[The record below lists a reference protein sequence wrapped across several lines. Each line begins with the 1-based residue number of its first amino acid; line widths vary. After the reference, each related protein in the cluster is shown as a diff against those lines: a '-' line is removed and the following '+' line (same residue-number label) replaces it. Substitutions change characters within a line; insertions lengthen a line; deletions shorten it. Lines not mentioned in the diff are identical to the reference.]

1 MIAEVNNVILTPL
14 VSKTL
19 ASIQEDGGDTLC
31 EVIDKAIG
39 TILDLKIGNDVDA
52 DKLISDI
59 SDLRIVACI
68 IRGLVPPKEKGGS
81 NERSIN
87 L

>member
-1 MIAEVNNVILTPL
+1 MIAEVNNVVLTTL

-19 ASIQEDGGDTLC
+19 VSIQEDGSDTLC

-39 TILDLKIGNDVDA
+39 TILDLKIGGDVDA

-59 SDLRIVACI
+59 SDLRIVAGI
-68 IRGLVPPKEKGGS
+68 IRDLVPQKEKGS
-81 NERSIN
+81 VQ
-87 L
+87 

>member
-19 ASIQEDGGDTLC
+19 ASIQEDCGDTLC

-39 TILDLKIGNDVDA
+39 TILDLKIGNNVDA

-68 IRGLVPPKEKGGS
+68 IRELVPKKEKGGS
-81 NERSIN
+81 HE
-87 L
+87 

>member
-1 MIAEVNNVILTPL
+1 MIAEVNNVVLTTQ

-19 ASIQEDGGDTLC
+19 ASIQEDCGDCLC
-31 EVIDKAIG
+31 EIIDKAIG

-52 DKLISDI
+52 DRLISNI
-59 SDLRIVACI
+59 SDLRIVACMV
-68 IRGLVPPKEKGGS
+68 RELVPKKEEGG
-81 NERSIN
+81 E

>member
-19 ASIQEDGGDTLC
+19 ASIQEDGGYTLC

-39 TILDLKIGNDVDA
+39 TILDLKIGGNVDA

-59 SDLRIVACI
+59 SDLRIVAGI
-68 IRGLVPPKEKGGS
+68 IRELVPQKEKGGA
-81 NERSIN
+81 NV
-87 L
+87 

>member
-1 MIAEVNNVILTPL
+1 MIAEVNNVVLTTL

-59 SDLRIVACI
+59 SELRIVACI
-68 IRGLVPPKEKGGS
+68 IRDLVPKKEKGGA
-81 NERSIN
+81 NV
-87 L
+87 

>member
-1 MIAEVNNVILTPL
+1 MIAEVNNVVLTTL

-19 ASIQEDGGDTLC
+19 ANIQGDGGDTLC

-59 SDLRIVACI
+59 SDLRIVAGI
-68 IRGLVPPKEKGGS
+68 IRDLVPQKEKGGA
-81 NERSIN
+81 NV
-87 L
+87 

>member
-39 TILDLKIGNDVDA
+39 TILDLKIGNNVDA

-59 SDLRIVACI
+59 SDLRIVACV
-68 IRGLVPPKEKGGS
+68 IREFVPQKEKGGS
-81 NERSIN
+81 NV
-87 L
+87 

>member
-1 MIAEVNNVILTPL
+1 MIAEVNNVVLTTL

-19 ASIQEDGGDTLC
+19 AGIQEGGGSDLC
-31 EVIDKAIG
+31 EAIDRAIG
-39 TILDLKIGNDVDA
+39 TILDLKIGGNVDA

-59 SDLRIVACI
+59 SAKSSCEILRM
-68 IRGLVPPKEKGGS
+68 LLLLF
-81 NERSIN
+81 NT

>member
-1 MIAEVNNVILTPL
+1 MIAEVNNVVLTTL

-31 EVIDKAIG
+31 EVIDKDIG

-68 IRGLVPPKEKGGS
+68 IRELVPQKEKGGA
-81 NERSIN
+81 NV
-87 L
+87 